1 MKNSAA
7 SSLERERKKQDHLIR
22 LVSIHGDEGKAAG
35 VMRLTRAKLLQWLK
49 DEGFRTRVEKAKGE
63 VADQDNWLGI
73 MFQAKIEPFMKNE
86 ATRTKSRKSSSSV
99 LAAWVAYRGLKNER
113 AIVFGETNAE
123 NKKFFIALGRLLGGD
138 LKLRP
143 WDKTDET
150 IARNWSRRLRT
161 MSRAEGAKWMR
172 DNGFPRMSE
181 VAYRQ
186 RLVGLKLTRWNRK
199 IVSK

>member
-1 MKNSAA
+1 MKKPAT
-7 SSLERERKKQDHLIR
+7 SSLEREQKEQARLIR
-22 LVSIHGDEGKAAG
+22 LISIHGDEGKAAG
-35 VMRLTRAKLLQWLK
+35 VMGLTRAKLLQWLK
-49 DEGFRTRVEKAKGE
+49 GFRTRVEKAKGE

-73 MFQAKIEPFMKNE
+73 IFQAKIGPFSKNQ
-86 ATRTKSRKSSSSV
+86 ATRTKSRKSRSSV

-123 NKKFFIALGRLLGGD
+123 NKEFFIALGRLLGGD
-138 LKLRP
+138 LKLRLC
-143 WDKTDET
+143 DKTDET

-186 RLVGLKLTRWNRK
+186 RLVGLKVTRWNRQ

>member
-86 ATRTKSRKSSSSV
+86 ATRTESRKSSSSV

>member
-1 MKNSAA
+1 M
-7 SSLERERKKQDHLIR
+7 
-22 LVSIHGDEGKAAG
+22 
-35 VMRLTRAKLLQWLK
+35 
-49 DEGFRTRVEKAKGE
+49 
-63 VADQDNWLGI
+63 
-73 MFQAKIEPFMKNE
+73 
-86 ATRTKSRKSSSSV
+86 

-123 NKKFFIALGRLLGGD
+123 NKEFFIALGRLLGGD
-138 LKLRP
+138 LKLRL

>member
-86 ATRTKSRKSSSSV
+86 ATRTKSRV
-99 LAAWVAYRGLKNER
+99 LAAWVAY
-113 AIVFGETNAE
+113 
-123 NKKFFIALGRLLGGD
+123 
-138 LKLRP
+138 
-143 WDKTDET
+143 
-150 IARNWSRRLRT
+150 
-161 MSRAEGAKWMR
+161 
-172 DNGFPRMSE
+172 
-181 VAYRQ
+181 
-186 RLVGLKLTRWNRK
+186 
-199 IVSK
+199 